1 METHKPLLKDADG
14 EDVDEHLYR
23 SMIESLMYL
32 TSSRP
37 DNMFVVFLWNA
48 VTSEVLNK
56 GSTTNGLLT
65 TTSLKLMQ
73 LAIKL
78 TTAGNVMVVEVVF
91 LEKPTESE
99 GFEEI
104 VNFLNANPIK
114 YVLTVNPTVYCS
126 CIKQFWDTVKAK
138 TVNEEVQLQAL
149 VDKKKVIIIESTIR
163 RDLQLED
170 AEGTE
175 CLPTATI
182 FEELT
187 RMGRKQKKDTEVSQP
202 SGPTK
207 PMTDETENV
216 ENVPT
221 ASNDPLLSGEDR
233 LTLTKLMDLCTN
245 LQKKVLDLEKA
256 KTAQDSEIANLK
268 KRVKKLER
276 RNNIDADEGV
286 TLVNKTEGRN
296 DEEMFDTGILD
307 GEEVFTKQDVVEKEV
322 STADPVTTA
331 GEVVT
336 TASVEVTTVSAI
348 TTTVD
353 ELTLAQTLIEI
364 KAAKPKVRGVMIQEP
379 SETTTTTTTPAA
391 SKPSQD
397 KGKAKM
403 TESEKP
409 LKKKDQIMYDQ
420 EVALNLQAQLQAE
433 LEEEERLARQKEEEA
448 NIALIESWDN
458 TQAMMDADRL
468 LAERLQAREQEE
480 LTDEEKA
487 RLFVELLEKRKKH
500 FAALRA
506 QEKRNKPPTK
516 AQKKSTMST
525 YLKHM
530 AGYKQSQ
537 LKNKSFAEIQK
548 LFDKAMTRVNMFVDM
563 DTELVRESSKKDEA
577 EMAQESSSKRAG
589 DELEQEKAKKQKID
603 DDQEE
608 AKMKELIE
616 VVSDEEGVAID
627 AIPLSTKPP
636 SIVDYKIIKEG
647 NISIY
652 QIIRADG
659 SSKRYSAIIH
669 MLRNFDREDLETL

>member
-1 METHKPLLKDADG
+1 MTLTKMQRLLLVKSDSRERRLSTKAIPVYYCKADPDMFRVHDLHGDEVFVETQEP
-14 EDVDEHLYR
+14 
-23 SMIESLMYL
+23 
-32 TSSRP
+32 
-37 DNMFVVFLWNA
+37 VVNA
-48 VTSEVLNK
+48 A
-56 GSTTNGLLT
+56 T
-65 TTSLKLMQ
+65 TTS
-73 LAIKL
+73 
-78 TTAGNVMVVEVVF
+78 
-91 LEKPTESE
+91 
-99 GFEEI
+99 
-104 VNFLNANPIK
+104 
-114 YVLTVNPTVYCS
+114 
-126 CIKQFWDTVKAK
+126 
-138 TVNEEVQLQAL
+138 
-149 VDKKKVIIIESTIR
+149 TI
-163 RDLQLED
+163 
-170 AEGTE
+170 
-175 CLPTATI
+175 P
-182 FEELT
+182 
-187 RMGRKQKKDTEVSQP
+187 
-202 SGPTK
+202 
-207 PMTDETENV
+207 
-216 ENVPT
+216 
-221 ASNDPLLSGEDR
+221 
-233 LTLTKLMDLCTN
+233 
-245 LQKKVLDLEKA
+245 
-256 KTAQDSEIANLK
+256 
-268 KRVKKLER
+268 
-276 RNNIDADEGV
+276 
-286 TLVNKTEGRN
+286 
-296 DEEMFDTGILD
+296 
-307 GEEVFTKQDVVEKEV
+307 
-322 STADPVTTA
+322 
-331 GEVVT
+331 
-336 TASVEVTTVSAI
+336 VSAASAT

-433 LEEEERLARQKEEEA
+433 LEEEERLTRQKEEEA

-608 AKMKELIE
+608 AKLKELME
-616 VVSDEEGVAID
+616 VISEEEAVAID

-647 NISIY
+647 KISIY
-652 QIIRADG
+652 QIIRVDG
-659 SSKRYSAIIH
+659 SSKRYSAVIH
-669 MLRNFDREDLETL
+669 MLKNFDREDLETLWKIVKARHGYTIPEEGYERVLWGDLKTMFEHHVEDLVWRYIQGNKVIVWKLFDSCGVHFVRFSNMHLFMLVEKRYPLTKATITEMLNKKLQADHWNEMCYQLLKLMTKIKRLHDDRRVTAAQLVLLVQSYNCLFRVNAAGTKLQLLKDYNCSRIKTVEKIKIDWRSRILT